1 MSQPISRPK
10 FCNILL
16 CCYLNFSSLSKRVEE
31 NFSLVIPW
39 TSNSWADPLAFS
51 AFFLSYFFYT
61 DFFFG
66 SHVEK
71 RNSKL
76 KNRPKL
82 VQINNT
88 KEFIKHGRH
97 FFLMNTVKTRMY
109 EPSDLRTYRLKFG
122 I

>member
-1 MSQPISRPK
+1 MDVK
-10 FCNILL
+10 LL
-16 CCYLNFSSLSKRVEE
+16 GRSLSIFCI
-31 NFSLVIPW
+31 FSL
-39 TSNSWADPLAFS
+39 L
-51 AFFLSYFFYT
+51 FFYT

>member
-1 MSQPISRPK
+1 MDVKLLGRPLSI
-10 FCNILL
+10 FCI
-16 CCYLNFSSLSKRVEE
+16 
-31 NFSLVIPW
+31 FSL
-39 TSNSWADPLAFS
+39 L
-51 AFFLSYFFYT
+51 FFYT

-88 KEFIKHGRH
+88 KEFIKHGRL